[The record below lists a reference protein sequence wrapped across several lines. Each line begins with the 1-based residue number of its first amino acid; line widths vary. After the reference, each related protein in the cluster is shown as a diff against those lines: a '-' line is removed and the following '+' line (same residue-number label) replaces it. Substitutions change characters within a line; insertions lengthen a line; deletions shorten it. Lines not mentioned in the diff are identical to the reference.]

1 MCFEDVESK
10 RRLLQIQ
17 RASSVTMLNRKAVVL
32 LSVLLLM
39 PCSVSAESSTM
50 TLTPTDQYIAYPG
63 QTVQH
68 QIDVTF
74 TGNSGTTLKLQLQ
87 SQFLADM
94 TGNGQEL
101 VFENGE
107 SKQFLWTVTLPPSTS
122 YGTDTINV
130 TIIDLSDQSS
140 QSVDVIMKITEPSNL
155 KFGNSQSSTF
165 VVYPGIQTNVAT
177 NITSNS
183 TLRDD
188 VSFTLETD
196 SEWDWGWSMTEVVG
210 MESRLEL
217 NPETMDFVRLY
228 INVPEVID
236 GAPLAN
242 QGPTFRLIGTS
253 GLDGVKIAWDFT
265 LEVSAFRNAS
275 IDVVQSDV
283 VIDPSGSAR
292 VDVQVRNT
300 GNVPDTLAITLGNV
314 QIDSVDSGQ
323 ENSDRIT
330 SEGWTVALF
339 NAFEDVLLNPNETR
353 TVEIGVQAPPKTT
366 GTISVDLIL
375 HPTNFPLR
383 TVRETATVN
392 VSWIRDFNHNLEP
405 VDCTYLQPNATCTGK
420 INIQNIGNFVDAVVV
435 QDIAAPNFVTD
446 VEFQSEP
453 FSLERFNTDTFQAIQ
468 FQIASNA
475 TAYQQGSVEFNLKLS
490 GGEILQRYSIDVIVG
505 PNVAWS
511 FLEGA
516 SEVDSRDVVSFAV
529 QLRNDGNLEDGL
541 IVQLQSSH
549 STEMGFS
556 PPEGAI
562 IEGDSTKPRTFEL
575 ANLERGANF
584 TLRGTA
590 DLPSDQVA
598 NGTLRLDIVVR
609 SIFDPQTEFVYSI
622 DEEFLGKDWKS
633 EQDPERYSISE
644 FFEDVTLI
652 LKGWWLVLA
661 SIAVAALIL
670 NKAVRDRLERK
681 EQEDLLKQIHEKPEE
696 TEEDWRAKFH
706 RPSTQKPTIAESP
719 AMPADAFTKAFQAQS
734 TPSAPALEPLAEP
747 IRSAATTV
755 LDHHDI
761 SAQKAKMDQIA
772 SEIVEQGTIQPHSA
786 NENLKPMGA
795 VTERTVRH
803 DNQNLNPL
811 SDASEHVPLPLKKNE
826 EEFDL

>member
-1 MCFEDVESK
+1 
-10 RRLLQIQ
+10 
-17 RASSVTMLNRKAVVL
+17 MLNRKAVVL
-32 LSVLLLM
+32 LSVLLIM

-50 TLTPTDQYIAYPG
+50 TLTPANQYIAYPG

-107 SKQFLWTVTLPPSTS
+107 NKQFLWTVTLPPSTS

-130 TIIDLSDQSS
+130 TIIDTSDQSS
-140 QSVDVIMKITEPSNL
+140 QSVDVVMKITEPSNL
-155 KFGNSQSSTF
+155 QFGNSQSSTF

-183 TLRDD
+183 TLTDD

-217 NPETMDFVRLY
+217 KPDSMDFVRLW

-275 IDVVQSDV
+275 IDLVQSDV
-283 VIDPSGSAR
+283 VVDPSGSAR

-339 NAFEDVLLNPNETR
+339 NAFEDVFLNPNETR

-375 HPTNFPLR
+375 HPTNLPLR

-392 VSWIRDFNHNLEP
+392 ISWIRDFNHNLEP

-453 FSLERFNTDTFQAIQ
+453 FSLERFNTDTFHAIQ

-475 TAYQQGSVEFNLKLS
+475 TAYQQGPVEFNLKLS
-490 GGEILQRYSIDVIVG
+490 GGEVLQRYSIDVIVG

-622 DEEFLGKDWKS
+622 NEEFLGKDWKS

-696 TEEDWRAKFH
+696 TEEDWQAKFH

-719 AMPADAFTKAFQAQS
+719 AIPADAFTKAFQAQS

-772 SEIVEQGTIQPHSA
+772 VEIVEQGTIQPHSA

-803 DNQNLNPL
+803 DNPNLNPL
-811 SDASEHVPLPLKKNE
+811 SDASEHVPLTLKKNE

>member
-1 MCFEDVESK
+1 
-10 RRLLQIQ
+10 
-17 RASSVTMLNRKAVVL
+17 MLNRKAVVL

-39 PCSVSAESSTM
+39 PCSVSAEPSTM
-50 TLTPTDQYIAYPG
+50 TLTPANQYIAYPG

-107 SKQFLWTVTLPPSTS
+107 NKQFLWTVTLPPSTS

-130 TIIDLSDQSS
+130 TIIDTSDQSS
-140 QSVDVIMKITEPSNL
+140 ESVDVVMKITEPSNL
-155 KFGNSQSSTF
+155 QFGNSQSSTF

-183 TLRDD
+183 TLTDD

-217 NPETMDFVRLY
+217 NPDSMDFVRLWV
-228 INVPEVID
+228 NVPEVID

-265 LEVSAFRNAS
+265 LEVNAFRNAS

-283 VIDPSGSAR
+283 VVDPSGSAR

-339 NAFEDVLLNPNETR
+339 NAFEDVFLNPNETR

-375 HPTNFPLR
+375 HPTNLPLR

-392 VSWIRDFNHNLEP
+392 ISWIRDFNHNLEP

-435 QDIAAPNFVTD
+435 HDIAAPNFVTD

-622 DEEFLGKDWKS
+622 NEEFLGKNWKG

-681 EQEDLLKQIHEKPEE
+681 EQEDLLKQLHEKPEE
-696 TEEDWRAKFH
+696 TEEDWQAKFH

-786 NENLKPMGA
+786 NENLNPMGA

-803 DNQNLNPL
+803 DNPNLNPL
-811 SDASEHVPLPLKKNE
+811 RNASEHVPLPLKKSE